1 MQAWNLEECTH
12 YCNSERLFNCKSVNF
27 NHYSRECSM
36 SSDELTSV
44 NIINSVKFSPIM
56 LSPKMNS
63 VYNEKGSCEHISVQ
77 CNNENMVLQLNFD
90 SAFFGRIYS
99 KANPTQCYLTG
110 NGENHLDFPIPL
122 SPHCGTR
129 QEVINLIILRI
140 IFNYN
145 LIK

>member
-1 MQAWNLEECTH
+1 MVQAWNLEECTH
-12 YCNSERLFNCKSVNF
+12 YCNNERLFNCKSVNF
-27 NHYSRECSM
+27 NHYTRECSM

-56 LSPKMNS
+56 LGTKLNS
-63 VYNEKGSCEHISVQ
+63 VYSEKASCEHISVQ

-110 NGENHLDFPIPL
+110 NLTALL
-122 SPHCGTR
+122 SIMYYFDTMLYIYFLFLTFYR
-129 QEVINLIILRI
+129 
-140 IFNYN
+140 
-145 LIK
+145 